1 MLGQYMHSIGYG
13 SYTNLGHFGDY
24 NSDVQRLKGL
34 VGGRQESNLQTISDL
49 AASLA
54 NRTNNQRLK
63 DDLNSIALEAY
74 DFESYGPA
82 ARAWTRWWDWL
93 APLGSVA
100 PEVIAPAPSGS
111 GSGSGSDSGPS
122 SSTPTPGAE
131 SNTMMY
137 VGIAAAV
144 TIAGIAIYYY
154 TTGAI

>member
-82 ARAWTRWWDWL
+82 ATAWTRWWDWL

-111 GSGSGSDSGPS
+111 GSGTSPGPG
-122 SSTPTPGAE
+122 SSTPSAETE